1 MKLTLQFDKA
11 NGSWQTRVN
20 GILYCLSRAASAGTH
35 DPSVEAE
42 YMIVARLGK
51 HPKGYIVDPVDPDKH
66 VLVDHDGFECSGSMC
81 RTDTVV
87 RRVHCANASA
97 LRISKTLIGRLITP
111 GRVHTIVRTLD
122 NVNPDW
128 SFPIWDQT
136 ELEALKARPDF
147 KPENLRLHNE
157 EDRKPGSA
165 IAYYKHG
172 WRTPKPGQCYIT
184 MGETR
189 ACGLPSVEEVG

>member
-1 MKLTLQFDKA
+1 MKLTLKFDQA
-11 NGSWQTRVN
+11 NGSWQARAD
-20 GILYCLSRAASAGTH
+20 GILYCLSRKASMGSH
-35 DPSVEAE
+35 DPSVEGE

-51 HPKGYIVDPVDPDKH
+51 HPKGYIVDPVDPELH
-66 VLVDHDGFECSGSMC
+66 VLVDHDGFMCSGSMC
-81 RTDTVV
+81 RTDTTV
-87 RRVHCANASA
+87 RRVHGAGRQAIA
-97 LRISKTLIGRLITP
+97 LVGRTITP
-111 GRVHTIVRTLD
+111 GRVHTIVRTTD